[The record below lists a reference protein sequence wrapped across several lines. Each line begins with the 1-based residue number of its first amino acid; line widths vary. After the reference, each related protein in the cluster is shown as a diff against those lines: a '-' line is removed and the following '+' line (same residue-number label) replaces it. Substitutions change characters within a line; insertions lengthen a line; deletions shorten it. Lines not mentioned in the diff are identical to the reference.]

1 MEDPEMTAA
10 ESLLQAPEP
19 PLSTCSI
26 PDDDQSLR
34 DAITRLAGHINAAEY
49 RFLKLL
55 AALLERAAWLGDSG
69 FKTPAHWLNYYSEF
83 RIMPS
88 RAGAID
94 IQS

>member
-1 MEDPEMTAA
+1 MTIA
-10 ESLLQAPEP
+10 EPLLKVSEP
-19 PLSTCSI
+19 PVSLCHI
-26 PDDDQSLR
+26 PEDNDALR
-34 DAITRLAGHINAAEY
+34 DALTRLAGHINAAEY

>member
-1 MEDPEMTAA
+1 MTAA

-19 PLSTCSI
+19 PLSTSSI
-26 PDDDQSLR
+26 PEDNDALR